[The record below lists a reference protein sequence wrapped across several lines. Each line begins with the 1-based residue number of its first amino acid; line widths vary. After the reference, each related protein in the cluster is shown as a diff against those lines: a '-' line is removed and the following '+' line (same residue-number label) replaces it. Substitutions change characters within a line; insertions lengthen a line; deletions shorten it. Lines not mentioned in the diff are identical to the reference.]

1 MHMPAKTKETTRQ
14 AWVAR
19 LAASTSFMIN
29 NLEDSSQ
36 EKVRIEQIRL
46 LLNNLG
52 SSVLPGILVVLLVAY
67 ALQHQADPMR
77 LTLWC
82 VVVIASKLIDI
93 VDARHILAR
102 DILPAHLPALRR
114 RLVLLHAIDGAA
126 WGCLMWV
133 GLNPASPPSWILA
146 IAVLS
151 GVAGNSMSI
160 LSPVLPVFIGFIT
173 LELGMIALKSMQSD
187 AVALNALGL
196 AAIMYLATLLMQAR
210 NSAQAARGA
219 IELRFEN
226 LELVD
231 RLRQASADSRRAQ
244 QEAEQANIAKSR
256 FLAAASHD
264 LRQPIHAQGLFLEVL
279 GKTELTPR
287 QQDLL
292 ANIQSATSASAEMLH
307 SLLDYSRV
315 EAGVITPQRQAFA
328 LQALLNKMERE
339 LAPLAN
345 SKGLFYRTHDTAEL
359 VRSDPSL
366 IELILRNLIS
376 NAIRYT
382 QQGGILIGCRRRG
395 NQLQLEVWDSGIG
408 IDPHHQQEI
417 FVEFHQL
424 GNPERDRKKGLG
436 LGLAIVHGLAQLLQ
450 HPLQLQSRP
459 GLGSVFRLSLPR
471 EDNSKH
477 GSIPAAAPA
486 AITRLLPCSTIL
498 LIEDDE
504 IVRSSMVLLLQSW
517 GCQCLATESLEA
529 ALPLLSH
536 HQPDL
541 LISDYRLRE
550 QQSGTDA
557 IRTIRAALGQ
567 DIPALL
573 LTGDTAPARLREAT
587 DSGLP
592 LLHKP
597 VPPVVLHDTLGQML
611 SQKSSHQA

>member
-1 MHMPAKTKETTRQ
+1 
-14 AWVAR
+14 
-19 LAASTSFMIN
+19 MIN
-29 NLEDSSQ
+29 TEQQGRQD
-36 EKVRIEQIRL
+36 KVRIEQIRL

-67 ALQHQADPMR
+67 ALQHQADPLR

-82 VVVIASKLIDI
+82 VVVIASKLVDFM
-93 VDARHILAR
+93 DARRLLAR
-102 DILPAHLPALRR
+102 DIRPADLPQLRR
-114 RLVLLHAIDGAA
+114 RLVVLHAFDGAA
-126 WGCLMWV
+126 WGSLMWV

-160 LSPVLPVFIGFIT
+160 LSPVLPAFIAFIT
-173 LELGMIALKSMQSD
+173 LELGMIALKSLQSD
-187 AVALNALGL
+187 ALALNALGL

-210 NSAQAARGA
+210 NSAQAAKGA

-231 RLRQASADSRRAQ
+231 RLRQASAAALRAQ
-244 QEAEQANIAKSR
+244 QEAEQANIAKSK

-279 GKTELTPR
+279 GKTKLDQN
-287 QQDLL
+287 QQSLIGH
-292 ANIQSATSASAEMLH
+292 IQSATNASAEMLH

-315 EAGVITPQRQAFA
+315 DAGVITPQLQAFA
-328 LQALLNKMERE
+328 LQPLLNKMERE

-345 SKGLFYRTHDTAEL
+345 TKGLFYRSRDTAEVVL
-359 VRSDPSL
+359 SDPSL

-382 QQGGILIGCRRRG
+382 QQGGILVGCRRRG
-395 NQLQLEVWDSGIG
+395 DQLLLEIWDSGIG
-408 IDPHHQQEI
+408 IDPQQQQEI
-417 FVEFHQL
+417 FDEFHQL

-436 LGLAIVHGLAQLLQ
+436 LGLAIVRGLTQLLQ
-450 HPLQLQSRP
+450 HPLRVASRP
-459 GLGSVFRLSLPR
+459 GRGSVFRLALPR
-471 EDNSKH
+471 IAVTNPLPAEPPPPV
-477 GSIPAAAPA
+477 SISQPLPRAAV
-486 AITRLLPCSTIL
+486 L
-498 LIEDDE
+498 LIEDDD
-504 IVRSSMVLLLQSW
+504 IVRSSMVMLLQSW
-517 GCQCLATESLEA
+517 GCQCMAAESLET
-529 ALPLLSH
+529 ALPLLA
-536 HQPDL
+536 QQTPAL

-550 QQSGTDA
+550 KKSGTDA
-557 IRTIRAALGQ
+557 IRAIRKAVGR

-573 LTGDTAPARLREAT
+573 LTGDTAPARLREAS

-597 VPPVVLHDTLGQML
+597 VAPALLYDSLNQLL
-611 SQKSSHQA
+611 SQQPCTSPGGIQ

>member
-1 MHMPAKTKETTRQ
+1 
-14 AWVAR
+14 
-19 LAASTSFMIN
+19 MIN
-29 NLEDSSQ
+29 TEQQDRQ
-36 EKVRIEQIRL
+36 DKVRIEQIRL

-67 ALQHQADPMR
+67 ALQHQADPLR
-77 LTLWC
+77 LSGWC
-82 VVVIASKLIDI
+82 VVVIVSKLVDFL
-93 VDARHILAR
+93 DARRLLAR
-102 DILPAHLPALRR
+102 AILPAELPQLRR

-126 WGCLMWV
+126 WGSLMWV

-173 LELGMIALKSMQSD
+173 LELGMIALKSLQSD
-187 AVALNALGL
+187 ALALNALGL

-210 NSAQAARGA
+210 NSAQAAKGS

-231 RLRQASADSRRAQ
+231 RLRLASAEALRAQ
-244 QEAEQANIAKSR
+244 QEAEQANIAKSK

-279 GKTELTPR
+279 GKTALDAK
-287 QQDLL
+287 QQSLL
-292 ANIQSATSASAEMLH
+292 ANIQSATNASAEMLH

-315 EAGVITPQRQAFA
+315 DAGVITPQLQAFA
-328 LQALLNKMERE
+328 LQPLLNKMERE

-345 SKGLFYRTHDTAEL
+345 TKGLFYRSRDSAEL
-359 VRSDPSL
+359 VLSDPSL

-382 QQGGILIGCRRRG
+382 QRGGILVGCRRRG
-395 NQLQLEVWDSGIG
+395 DALLLEIWDSGIG
-408 IDPHHQQEI
+408 IALQQQQEI
-417 FVEFHQL
+417 FDEFHQL

-436 LGLAIVHGLAQLLQ
+436 LGLAIVRGLTQLLQ
-450 HPLQLQSRP
+450 HPLHLQSRP
-459 GLGSVFRLSLPR
+459 GRGSVFRLVLPR
-471 EDNSKH
+471 VAASSPQPEH
-477 GSIPAAAPA
+477 APPAASVSQ
-486 AITRLLPCSTIL
+486 RLPKATVL
-498 LIEDDE
+498 LIEDDD

-517 GCQCLATESLEA
+517 GCQCMEAESLET
-529 ALPLLSH
+529 ALPLLAQQ
-536 HQPDL
+536 QPDL

-550 QQSGTDA
+550 QKSGTDA
-557 IRTIRAALGQ
+557 IRAIRQALGC
-567 DIPALL
+567 DLPALL
-573 LTGDTAPARLREAT
+573 LTGDTAPARLREAS

-597 VPPVVLHDTLGQML
+597 VAPALLYDSLNQLL
-611 SQKSSHQA
+611 SHPACTTPGGIQ

>member
-1 MHMPAKTKETTRQ
+1 
-14 AWVAR
+14 
-19 LAASTSFMIN
+19 MIS
-29 NLEDSSQ
+29 NLQPSSQ

-67 ALQHQADPMR
+67 ALQHQADPLR
-77 LTLWC
+77 LSGWC
-82 VVVIASKLIDI
+82 VLVIASKLIDI
-93 VDARHILAR
+93 VDARRILAR
-102 DILPAHLPALRR
+102 PILPAALPRLRR

-126 WGCLMWV
+126 WGSLMWV

-160 LSPVLPVFIGFIT
+160 LSPVLPVFIGFIS
-173 LELGMIALKSMQSD
+173 LELGMIALKSLLSD
-187 AVALNALGL
+187 ALALNTLGL

-210 NSAQAARGA
+210 NSERAARGA

-231 RLRQASADSRRAQ
+231 RLRQASAESRRAQ
-244 QEAEQANIAKSR
+244 QEAEQANLAKSK

-279 GKTELTPR
+279 GKTALDAR
-287 QQDLL
+287 QQSLL
-292 ANIQSATSASAEMLH
+292 ANIQSATNASAEMLH

-315 EAGVITPQRQAFA
+315 DAGVITPQLQAFA
-328 LQALLNKMERE
+328 LQPLLNKMERE

-345 SKGLFYRTHDTAEL
+345 TKGLFYRSRDTAE
-359 VRSDPSL
+359 VVMSDPSL

-382 QQGGILIGCRRRG
+382 QHGGILVGCRRRG
-395 NQLQLEVWDSGIG
+395 DQLWLEIWDSGIG
-408 IDPHHQQEI
+408 IAAQQQQEI
-417 FVEFHQL
+417 FDEFHQL

-436 LGLAIVHGLAQLLQ
+436 LGLAIVRGLTQLLQ
-450 HPLQLQSRP
+450 HPLRVASRP
-459 GLGSVFRLSLPR
+459 GRGSVFRLGLPR
-471 EDNSKH
+471 IATAS
-477 GSIPAAAPA
+477 PLPAAAAPA
-486 AITRLLPCSTIL
+486 VGISQCLPKATVL
-498 LIEDDE
+498 LIEDDD

-517 GCQCLATESLEA
+517 GCQCMAAESLDA
-529 ALPLLSH
+529 ALPWLNH
-536 HQPDL
+536 KQPDL

-550 QQSGTDA
+550 QKNGSDA
-557 IRTIRAALGQ
+557 IHAIRQAVGR

-573 LTGDTAPARLREAT
+573 LTGDTAPARLREAS

-597 VPPVVLHDTLGQML
+597 VAPAQLYDSLNQLL
-611 SQKSSHQA
+611 SQQPCAPQGSAQ

>member
-1 MHMPAKTKETTRQ
+1 
-14 AWVAR
+14 
-19 LAASTSFMIN
+19 MIN
-29 NLEDSSQ
+29 NLEASSQ

-77 LTLWC
+77 LTVWC

-93 VDARHILAR
+93 IDARRILSRAIIPAR
-102 DILPAHLPALRR
+102 LPALRR

-126 WGCLMWV
+126 WGSLMWV

-173 LELGMIALKSMQSD
+173 LELGMIALKAMQSD

-226 LELVD
+226 LELVN
-231 RLRQASADSRRAQ
+231 RLRQASADSRHAQ
-244 QEAEQANIAKSR
+244 QEAEQANIAKSK

-264 LRQPIHAQGLFLEVL
+264 CASPSMPGLVS
-279 GKTELTPR
+279 GGAGQDGLTPDNK
-287 QQDLL
+287 DLL

-345 SKGLFYRTHDTAEL
+345 SKGLFYRTHDTAEQVL
-359 VRSDPSL
+359 SDPSL

-395 NQLQLEVWDSGIG
+395 NQLLLEVWDSGIG
-408 IDPHHQQEI
+408 IDPHQQQEI

-436 LGLAIVHGLAQLLQ
+436 LGLAIVRGLAQLLQ

-471 EDNSKH
+471 VDNSQH
-477 GSIPAAAPA
+477 HAIPAATPP
-486 AITRLLPCSTIL
+486 AITRQLPCATIL
-498 LIEDDE
+498 LIEDDD
-504 IVRSSMVLLLQSW
+504 IVRNSMVLLLQSW
-517 GCQCLATESLEA
+517 GCQCIAAESLES
-529 ALPLLSH
+529 ALPLLSQ

-550 QQSGTDA
+550 QKSGTDA
-557 IRTIRAALGQ
+557 IRPSVRHGDGYSGPAANGRHRPGTAARGHRERAAAAAQ
-567 DIPALL
+567 ASTTVRAARYARPA
-573 LTGDTAPARLREAT
+573 AKPPIQP
-587 DSGLP
+587 SGMNMSR
-592 LLHKP
+592 K
-597 VPPVVLHDTLGQML
+597 TE
-611 SQKSSHQA
+611 KCFAIF

>member
-1 MHMPAKTKETTRQ
+1 
-14 AWVAR
+14 
-19 LAASTSFMIN
+19 MIN
-29 NLEDSSQ
+29 NLEASSQ

-52 SSVLPGILVVLLVAY
+52 SSALPGILVVLLVAY

-77 LTLWC
+77 LTVWC

-93 VDARHILAR
+93 IDARRILSR
-102 DILPAHLPALRR
+102 DISPARLPALRR
-114 RLVLLHAIDGAA
+114 RLVLLHALDGAA
-126 WGCLMWV
+126 WGSLMWV

-173 LELGMIALKSMQSD
+173 LELGMIALKAMQSD
-187 AVALNALGL
+187 AMALNVLGL

-210 NSAQAARGA
+210 NSARAARGA

-226 LELVD
+226 LELVN
-231 RLRQASADSRRAQ
+231 RLRQASADSRHAQ

-279 GKTELTPR
+279 GKTALTPR

-292 ANIQSATSASAEMLH
+292 VNIQSATNASAEMLH

-315 EAGVITPQRQAFA
+315 EAGVITPQRQVFS

-345 SKGLFYRTHDTAEL
+345 NKGLFYRTHDTAEQVL
-359 VRSDPSL
+359 SDPSL

-382 QQGGILIGCRRRG
+382 EQGGILIGCRRRG
-395 NQLQLEVWDSGIG
+395 NQLLLEVWDSGIG
-408 IDPHHQQEI
+408 IDPHQQQEI

-436 LGLAIVHGLAQLLQ
+436 LGLAIVHGLTQLLQ

-471 EDNSKH
+471 VDSSQH
-477 GSIPAAAPA
+477 HAIPAATPP
-486 AITRLLPCSTIL
+486 AITRQLPCATIL
-498 LIEDDE
+498 LIEDDD

-517 GCQCLATESLEA
+517 GCQCIATESLES

-550 QQSGTDA
+550 QKSGTDA
-557 IRTIRAALGQ
+557 IQAIRAVLGQ

-597 VPPVVLHDTLGQML
+597 VAPSVLHDTL
-611 SQKSSHQA
+611 SQLLNRQSSHQA

>member
-1 MHMPAKTKETTRQ
+1 
-14 AWVAR
+14 
-19 LAASTSFMIN
+19 MIS

-77 LTLWC
+77 LTAWG

-93 VDARHILAR
+93 IDARRILAR
-102 DILPAHLPALRR
+102 EILPARLPALRR

-126 WGCLMWV
+126 WGSLMWV

-160 LSPVLPVFIGFIT
+160 LSPVLPVFITFIT

-219 IELRFEN
+219 IALRFEN
-226 LELVD
+226 LELVN

-279 GKTELTPR
+279 GKTELTAR
-287 QQDLL
+287 QQSLL
-292 ANIQSATSASAEMLH
+292 ANIQSATNASAEMLH

-315 EAGVITPQRQAFA
+315 DAGVITPQRQAFA
-328 LQALLNKMERE
+328 LQPLLNKMERE
-339 LAPLAN
+339 LAPLAD

-359 VRSDPSL
+359 ALSDPSL

-382 QQGGILIGCRRRG
+382 QHGGILVGCRRRG
-395 NQLQLEVWDSGIG
+395 NQLLLEVWDSGIG
-408 IDPHHQQEI
+408 IAPHQQQEI

-436 LGLAIVHGLAQLLQ
+436 LGLAIVRGLAQLLQ
-450 HPLQLQSRP
+450 HSLQLQSRL
-459 GLGSVFRLSLPR
+459 GHGSVFRLTLPRVAAASPCPATPTPPAIMSRSLP
-471 EDNSKH
+471 S
-477 GSIPAAAPA
+477 AVV
-486 AITRLLPCSTIL
+486 L
-498 LIEDDE
+498 LIEDDD
-504 IVRSSMVLLLQSW
+504 IVRSSMLLLLQSW
-517 GCQCLATESLEA
+517 GCQCLEAESLET
-529 ALPLLSH
+529 ALSLLSE

-550 QQSGTDA
+550 QKNGTDA
-557 IRTIRAALGQ
+557 IRAIRQALGC

-573 LTGDTAPARLREAT
+573 LTGDTAPARLREAS

-597 VPPVVLHDTLGQML
+597 VSPQQLYACLAELLAD
-611 SQKSSHQA
+611 SQP